1 MNILLVEPGYKN
13 KYPPLGLMKIAA
25 FHRQRR
31 DEVRFIKGLNKEVK
45 AQMWD
50 RIYITTLF
58 SFYWHETIKTIR
70 YYEYSVQDPQNLF
83 IGGPMATLMSDE
95 IEKETGY
102 KPIKGLL
109 NEKGKLR
116 FSNDYKVDKTV
127 PDYSIL
133 EEIEYKY
140 PASNAYFAHTTRGC
154 IRKCPFCAVPK
165 IEPVYTE
172 YVPLKKQIKMVN
184 EKYGAK
190 KDLLLLDNNV
200 LASSQFDKIID
211 EIKDAGFYRGA
222 KLNNRNRYV
231 DFNQGIDLRLLT
243 REKMRRLAELSIKP
257 LRIAFDHIKLEKGY
271 VKRVEWAA
279 KFGIYNLSNYILY
292 NFHDTPEDFYRRL
305 EINVELNER
314 LGTKIFSFPMKY
326 IPVKNK
332 DRKFIGIHWNPRYL
346 RGIQCILQATHGVVS
361 PKREFFHA
369 AFGKNVAEF
378 KKLLMLPDNYI
389 IFREDHKDNGVADWA
404 KIYHSLSDAQQDE
417 FHNIIFEN
425 HFSNEVQSKYS
436 KINMLLAHYKA
447 PKQKIG
453 GMKIQQDTMSCCDKI
468 L

>member
-1 MNILLVEPGYKN
+1 MKVLLVEPAYKN

-25 FHRQRR
+25 FHKQRG
-31 DEVRFIKGLNKEVK
+31 DEVRFIKGLNKEIK

-50 RIYITTLF
+50 RIYMTTLF
-58 SFYWHETIKTIR
+58 SFYWHETINTTR
-70 YYEYSVQDPQNLF
+70 YYEYSVKDPQNLF
-83 IGGPMATLMSDE
+83 IGGPMATLMAEE

-102 KPIKGLL
+102 KPVMGLL

-116 FSNDYKVDKTV
+116 LPNDNKVDSMV

-154 IRKCPFCAVPK
+154 IRKCPFCAVPI
-165 IEPVYTE
+165 IEPFYTE
-172 YVPLKKQIKMVN
+172 YIPLKKHIKMVN
-184 EKYGAK
+184 EKYGEK

-211 EIKDAGFYRGA
+211 EIRDVGFCKGA

-243 REKMRRLAELSIKP
+243 KEKMRRLAELSIKP
-257 LRIAFDHIKLEKGY
+257 LRIAFDHIKLEKEY
-271 VKRVEWAA
+271 VKRIEWASE
-279 KFGIYNLSNYILY
+279 FGIDNLSNYILY

-305 EINVELNER
+305 EINIDLNER

-326 IPVKNK
+326 IPIDNK
-332 DRKFIGIHWNPRYL
+332 DRKYTGRHWNLRYL

-361 PKREFFHA
+361 PRREFFHA
-369 AFGKNVAEF
+369 AFGENVEEF
-378 KKLLMLPDNYI
+378 RKLLLMPDNYI
-389 IFREDHKDNGVADWA
+389 IFRENHKNNGAADWA
-404 KIYHSLSDAQQDE
+404 KIYDSLSNEQQDE
-417 FHNIIFEN
+417 FHNIVFEN
-425 HFSNEVQSKYS
+425 QFNNGLLSKYS
-436 KINMLLAHYKA
+436 KINILLAHYKV
-447 PKQKIG
+447 PKQQVSLKRA
-453 GMKIQQDTMSCCDKI
+453 I
-468 L
+468 LA